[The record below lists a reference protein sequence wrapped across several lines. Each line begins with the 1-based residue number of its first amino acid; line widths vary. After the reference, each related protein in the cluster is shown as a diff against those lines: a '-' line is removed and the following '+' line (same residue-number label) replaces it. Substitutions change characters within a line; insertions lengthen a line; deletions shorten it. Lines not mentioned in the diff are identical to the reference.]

1 MELELT
7 EEHRQFEA
15 AIREFA
21 RRELAPEISARDRN
35 SQPDPELFAK
45 LASLGV
51 PGVSIPQRYGGAG
64 LDWIALGIACEELEY
79 VDASCRTAL
88 SVHAGL
94 CLTGIYQWGTEEQ
107 RQRLLRPLAEGRRQG
122 CFALTEPDAGSDV
135 RAISTRAI
143 REGDAYRLRGQKVWI
158 SMGDLADT
166 LLVFATVD
174 PSLGLGGI
182 TAFAVDRAVAGPGL
196 RTEPIHDKYGLRASD
211 TAIVYLDDALVPA
224 SNRIGEEG
232 EGFKVA
238 MSCLDSGRYC
248 VASGAA
254 GTIRAC
260 LDLSVGYA
268 RQRQV
273 QGVEIGRFQL
283 VQQMIAGMARDYDIA
298 RLLWMR
304 AGWLKNEGRRS
315 SRESALAKW
324 VNSERANRCADDALQ
339 VHGATGFSEECP
351 AARYLRNSRATLIY
365 EGTREVQTQLAAE
378 YALGYREDRKVRCP
392 LPGWPNEQASVPDGA
407 GSPELRPPGA
417 G

>member
-1 MELELT
+1 MLDLSLGEELD
-7 EEHRQFEA
+7 QFEA
-15 AIREFA
+15 MIREFA
-21 RRELAPEISARDRN
+21 GRELAPEVPRRDRD
-35 SQPDPELFAK
+35 SDPDPELFAK
-45 LASLGV
+45 LASVGI
-51 PGVSIPQRYGGAG
+51 PGVVTPRRYGGAG
-64 LDWIALGIACEELEY
+64 LDWIALGLACEELEY

-94 CLTGIYQWGTEEQ
+94 CMTGIYQWGTEEQ

-135 RAISTRAI
+135 RALRTRAI
-143 REGDAYRLRGQKVWI
+143 KEGDGYRIRGQKVWI
-158 SMGDLADT
+158 SMGDYADI

-174 PSLGLGGI
+174 PAAGPAGI
-182 TAFAVDRAVAGPGL
+182 TAFALDRELAGEGL

-211 TAIVYLDDALVPA
+211 TAVVYLDDAIVPEA
-224 SNRIGEEG
+224 NRIGDEG
-232 EGFKVA
+232 DGFKVA

-260 LDLSVGYA
+260 LDMSVRYA
-268 RQRQV
+268 RSRMV
-273 QGVEIGRFQL
+273 QGQEIGRLQL
-283 VQQMIAGMARDYDIA
+283 VQQMIAGMQRDYDIG

-304 AGWLKNEGRRS
+304 AGWLKNRGQRS

-324 VNSERANRCADDALQ
+324 VNSERAHQTADDALQ
-339 VHGATGFSEECP
+339 VHGATGFSEDCP

-378 YALGYREDRKVRCP
+378 YALGYRQDRPPAHP
-392 LPGWPNEQASVPDGA
+392 LPAWPDEGETLAPA
-407 GSPELRPPGA
+407 ERPAP
-417 G
+417 

>member
-1 MELELT
+1 MLELT
-7 EEHRQFEA
+7 DEQRQFEA
-15 AIREFA
+15 TIREFA
-21 RRELAPEISARDRN
+21 GRELAPEIPARDREHR
-35 SQPDPELFAK
+35 PDPELFAK
-45 LASLGV
+45 LAALGI

-64 LDWIALGIACEELEY
+64 LDWIALGLACEELEY

-107 RQRLLRPLAEGRRQG
+107 RQRILRPLAEGRRQG
-122 CFALTEPDAGSDV
+122 CFGLTEPDAGSDV
-135 RAISTRAI
+135 RALATHAH

-158 SMGDLADT
+158 SMGDFADVI
-166 LLVFATVD
+166 LVFATVD
-174 PSLGLGGI
+174 PALGLRGI
-182 TAFAVDRAVAGPGL
+182 TAFAVDRELAGPGL
-196 RTEPIHDKYGLRASD
+196 RTEPIKEKYGLRASD
-211 TAIVYLDDALVPA
+211 TAVVYLDDALVPA
-224 SNRIGEEG
+224 ANRIGEEG

-260 LDLSVGYA
+260 LDMSVSYA
-268 RQRQV
+268 RQRRV
-273 QGVEIGRFQL
+273 QGEEIGRFQL

-304 AGWLKNEGRRS
+304 AGWLKNQGQRS

-378 YALGYREDRKVRCP
+378 YALGYREDRPVRCP
-392 LPGWPNEQASVPDGA
+392 LPAWPNEEEA
-407 GSPELRPPGA
+407 GSEHSRAPS
-417 G
+417 